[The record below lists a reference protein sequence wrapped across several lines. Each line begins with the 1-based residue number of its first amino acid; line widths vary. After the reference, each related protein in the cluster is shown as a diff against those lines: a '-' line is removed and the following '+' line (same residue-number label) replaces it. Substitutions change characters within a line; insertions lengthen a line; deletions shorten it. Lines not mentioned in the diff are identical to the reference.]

1 MERQDA
7 LDELRDYLED
17 DVKSDMEPYEDY
29 TPVGLAAIVF
39 GIMLPITL
47 LLSWIPIL
55 ILSLVF
61 IPLIRFGAVKKSAK
75 AVEVIRLSIE

>member
-17 DVKSDMEPYEDY
+17 DIESDIEPYEGY
-29 TPVGLAAIVF
+29 IPVGLAAIVF
-39 GIMLPITL
+39 GIMTPITL

-61 IPLIRFGAVKKSAK
+61 IPLLRFGVVKKVANP
-75 AVEVIRLSIE
+75 VEVIRLSIE